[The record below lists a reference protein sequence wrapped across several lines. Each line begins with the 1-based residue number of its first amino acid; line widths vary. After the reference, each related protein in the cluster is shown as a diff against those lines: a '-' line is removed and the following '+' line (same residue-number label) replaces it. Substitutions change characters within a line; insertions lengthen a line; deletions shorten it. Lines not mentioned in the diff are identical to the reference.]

1 MELRGLL
8 AYQQHLPDQKIWATT
23 AEAGFPLEEE
33 EEEIHNERDKWEG
46 KQIARFLHPAISDMA
61 QLLNGIENQG
71 RHLTKAQRAVIQ
83 LDNDWMNPAYD
94 PHAVKWH
101 RKWEKKP
108 PPPRAKDPP
117 RIRDHQEQSLK
128 LGSTFYLDHP
138 RPNNTEHGII
148 HIEVESKLWIDKYEG
163 IEIYTKAGLS
173 TSTDPAHS
181 FTILCGT

>member
-1 MELRGLL
+1 
-8 AYQQHLPDQKIWATT
+8 
-23 AEAGFPLEEE
+23 
-33 EEEIHNERDKWEG
+33 
-46 KQIARFLHPAISDMA
+46 MA